1 VKAAPIARISWG
13 LIATGL
19 VLAILN
25 SAMNSIALSNMLYL
39 VATVQL
45 AIALVFAV
53 RVNKPDRVVWPSLL
67 LIAFCSS
74 AAQVFDGSFNSRASL
89 QAIPESLFL
98 AVQVILASGL
108 IFIVRRRLGSDPLSV
123 LADGLIVALGAWFF
137 IWTVLL
143 EPTIGTQNQTVL
155 ISVIQGSTLAISA
168 VVLFTLATLLFGD
181 STRSASVWLVAG
193 AIACTLLGDFLYA
206 ADDAGRFDIASTFS
220 SSAYVLGLFLA
231 SAAFIHP
238 TISSLTERGPT
249 LPQRPLAGRLIVTT
263 AALIL
268 PVVVLAL
275 TNPVDTTDRVVQSI
289 SIFVL
294 TAAVTARVIHSVRA
308 NAATQRQL
316 INSAQTDALTGL
328 PNRSLMIT
336 FVDNSLLTALIESR
350 KPTVLF
356 IDVDRFK
363 NINDSLG
370 HQAGDAVLVAVAQRL
385 RNALPHRCIVG
396 RISGDEFVILD
407 PDTQN
412 PSDAMQLADR
422 VLESFN
428 EPLTLRQGDVFVS
441 ASIGVSTYH
450 PSITSTADDLLRH
463 ADTAMYRAKDAGR
476 NCVAVFDE
484 SMLERVTQ
492 RLAIE
497 TALYRALE
505 RRELRLVHQP
515 IVDIDM
521 GDVVGFEALMRWQRD
536 DGTMISP
543 AEFIPIAEETGTIV
557 PLGAWAL
564 LEALTHLRGWIT
576 QGLCRSD
583 ATMSVNVS
591 PRQLHDPNFVAVVNE
606 ALLRAH
612 VPPEQLW
619 LEVTESVMISQ
630 PEQALDALN
639 ALCDLGVRIAIDDFG
654 TGYSSLSLLQKFPI
668 QRLKIDKSFVSGVA
682 QDESA
687 RSLVRTIIAM
697 GDSLGL
703 DMVAEG
709 IESVQQ
715 LQILAEMQCS
725 KAQGFL
731 ISHPVPPELMGTTI
745 AALDTFGAWN
755 KLRGKNS

>member
-1 VKAAPIARISWG
+1 MKAAPIARISWG
-13 LIATGL
+13 LIGTGL
-19 VLAILN
+19 LLALVN
-25 SAMNSIALSNMLYL
+25 STVNSIALSNALYL
-39 VATVQL
+39 VATLQL
-45 AIALVFAV
+45 ALALIFAV
-53 RVNKPDRVVWPSLL
+53 RVNKPDRFVWPCLL
-67 LIAFCSS
+67 LIAVCSS
-74 AAQVFDGSFNSRASL
+74 IAQVFDGSFTNRPTL

-98 AVQVILASGL
+98 FVQIILASGL
-108 IFIVRRRLGSDPLSV
+108 VFIARARLGSDPLSV
-123 LADGLIVALGAWFF
+123 LTDGLIVGLGAWFF

-143 EPTIGTQNQTVL
+143 QPTIGTQSQTAL

-181 STRSASVWLVAG
+181 STRSPSVWLVAG
-193 AIACTLLGDFLYA
+193 AITCTLLGDFLYA
-206 ADDAGRFDIASTFS
+206 ANDAGRIHITSTHS
-220 SSAYVLGLFLA
+220 STAYIIGLFLA

-238 TISSLTERGPT
+238 TISALTARGPT

-275 TNPVDTTDRVVQSI
+275 TNPVDTLDRVVQSI

-294 TAAVTARVIHSVRA
+294 TAAVTARIIHSVRA
-308 NAATQRQL
+308 NAATQREL
-316 INSAQTDALTGL
+316 IRSAQTDALTGL

-336 FVDNSLLTALIESR
+336 FVNNSLLTAIAESR

-370 HQAGDAVLVAVAQRL
+370 HQAGDAVLIAVAQRL
-385 RNALPHRCIVG
+385 RNALPHRCVVG

-422 VLESFN
+422 VLKSFD

-441 ASIGVSTYH
+441 ASIGVTTFH
-450 PSITSTADDLLRH
+450 PAIAASADDLLRH

-521 GDVVGFEALMRWQRD
+521 GDVVGFEALMRWHHH
-536 DGTMISP
+536 DGTIISP

-630 PEQALDALN
+630 PEQALNALN
-639 ALCDLGVRIAIDDFG
+639 ALCELGVRIAIDDFG

-709 IESVQQ
+709 IETVQQ
-715 LQILAEMQCS
+715 LQTLAEMKCS

-731 ISHPVPPELMGTTI
+731 ISHPVPPELMGSTI

-755 KLRGKNS
+755 KLRGKNL

>member
-1 VKAAPIARISWG
+1 VKAAPFARISWG
-13 LIATGL
+13 LIAAGFT
-19 VLAILN
+19 LAIAN
-25 SAMNSIALSNMLYL
+25 SVVDSISLSNKIYL
-39 VATVQL
+39 IATVQL
-45 AIALVFAV
+45 AVALVFAV
-53 RVNKPDRVVWPSLL
+53 RVNKPDRVVWPALF
-67 LIAFCSS
+67 LIAICSS
-74 AAQVFDGSFNSRASL
+74 VAQIFDGSFASNPNL

-98 AVQVILASGL
+98 AVQIILAGGL
-108 IFIVRRRLGSDPLSV
+108 LFIVRRRLGSDPLSV

-143 EPTIGTQNQTVL
+143 QPTIGTQNQTVL
-155 ISVIQGSTLAISA
+155 ISVIQGSTLGISA
-168 VVLFTLATLLFGD
+168 IVLFTLATLLFGD
-181 STRSASVWLVAG
+181 STRSPSVWLVAS
-193 AIACTLLGDFLYA
+193 AITFTLLGDFLYA
-206 ADDAGRFDIASTFS
+206 ANDAGRINITSTHS
-220 SSAYVLGLFLA
+220 SSAYIIGLFMA
-231 SAAFIHP
+231 SAAFVHP

-249 LPQRPLAGRLIVTT
+249 LPQRPLLGRLIVTT

-268 PVVVLAL
+268 PVLVLAL
-275 TNPVDTTDRVVQSI
+275 TNPVDLTDRIVQSI

-294 TAAVTARVIHSVRA
+294 TAAVTSRVVHSVRA
-308 NAATQRQL
+308 NASTQRQL
-316 INSAQTDALTGL
+316 ISSAQTDALTGL
-328 PNRSLMIT
+328 PNRSLMLT
-336 FVDNSLLTALIESR
+336 FVNNSLLTAWAEGR

-396 RISGDEFVILD
+396 RISGDEFVVLD

-412 PSDAMQLADR
+412 TSDAMQLADR
-422 VLESFN
+422 VLESFH

-441 ASIGVSTYH
+441 ASIGVSNYH

-576 QGLCRSD
+576 QGICRSD

-612 VPPEQLW
+612 VQPEQLW
-619 LEVTESVMISQ
+619 LEVTESVMIAQ

-682 QDESA
+682 EDESA

-709 IESVQQ
+709 IESVRQ
-715 LQILAEMQCS
+715 LQILAEMKCS

-731 ISHPVPPELMGTTI
+731 ISHPVPPESMGSTI
-745 AALDTFGAWN
+745 AALDSFGAWN

>member
-1 VKAAPIARISWG
+1 VKAAPFARISWG
-13 LIATGL
+13 LIAAGFT
-19 VLAILN
+19 LAIAN
-25 SAMNSIALSNMLYL
+25 SVVDSISLSNKIYL
-39 VATVQL
+39 IATVQL
-45 AIALVFAV
+45 AVALVFAV
-53 RVNKPDRVVWPSLL
+53 RVNKPDRVVWPALF
-67 LIAFCSS
+67 LIAICSS
-74 AAQVFDGSFNSRASL
+74 VAQFFDGSFASNPNL

-98 AVQVILASGL
+98 AVQIILAGGL
-108 IFIVRRRLGSDPLSV
+108 LFIVRRRLGSDPLSV

-143 EPTIGTQNQTVL
+143 QPTISTQTQTVL
-155 ISVIQGSTLAISA
+155 ISVIQGSTLGISA
-168 VVLFTLATLLFGD
+168 IVLFTLATLLFGD
-181 STRSASVWLVAG
+181 STRSPSVWLVAG
-193 AIACTLLGDFLYA
+193 AITFTLLGDFLYA
-206 ADDAGRFDIASTFS
+206 ANDAGRINITSTHS
-220 SSAYVLGLFLA
+220 SSAYIIGLFMA
-231 SAAFIHP
+231 SAAFVHP

-249 LPQRPLAGRLIVTT
+249 LPQRPLLGRLIVTT

-268 PVVVLAL
+268 PVLVLAL
-275 TNPVDTTDRVVQSI
+275 TNPVDSTDRIVQSI

-294 TAAVTARVIHSVRA
+294 TAAVTSRVVHSVRA
-308 NAATQRQL
+308 NASTQRQL
-316 INSAQTDALTGL
+316 ISSAQTDALTGL
-328 PNRSLMIT
+328 PNRSLMLT
-336 FVDNSLLTALIESR
+336 FVNNSLLTAWAEGR

-396 RISGDEFVILD
+396 RISGDEFVVLD

-412 PSDAMQLADR
+412 TSDAMQLADR
-422 VLESFN
+422 VLESFH

-441 ASIGVSTYH
+441 ASIGVSNYH

-576 QGLCRSD
+576 QGICRSD

-612 VPPEQLW
+612 VQPEQLW
-619 LEVTESVMISQ
+619 LEVTESVMIAQ

-682 QDESA
+682 EDESA

-709 IESVQQ
+709 IESVRQ
-715 LQILAEMQCS
+715 LQILAEMKCS

-731 ISHPVPPELMGTTI
+731 ISHPVPPESMGSTI
-745 AALDTFGAWN
+745 AALDSFGAWN

>member
-1 VKAAPIARISWG
+1 MKAAPIARISWG

-19 VLAILN
+19 ILALLN
-25 SAMNSIALSNMLYL
+25 SAINSVTLSNALYL
-39 VATVQL
+39 IATVQL
-45 AIALVFAV
+45 AIALIFAV

-74 AAQVFDGSFNSRASL
+74 VAQVFDGSFTNRPTL

-108 IFIVRRRLGSDPLSV
+108 IFIVRQRLGSDPLSV

-143 EPTIGTQNQTVL
+143 QPTIGTQNQTVL

-181 STRSASVWLVAG
+181 STRSPSVWLVAA

-206 ADDAGRFDIASTFS
+206 ADDAGRIDIASTFS
-220 SSAYVLGLFLA
+220 STAYVLGLFLA

-268 PVVVLAL
+268 PVLVLAL

-336 FVDNSLLTALIESR
+336 FVDNSLLAALAEGR
-350 KPTVLF
+350 NPTVLF

-385 RNALPHRCIVG
+385 RNALPHRCVVG

-515 IVDIDM
+515 IVDIDL

-619 LEVTESVMISQ
+619 LEVTESVMISE

-715 LQILAEMQCS
+715 LQILAEMKCS

-745 AALDTFGAWN
+745 AALDAFGAWN